1 MRKIKIYGL
10 LTCVCLMMQSCLF
23 NEDDIFDESSAQ
35 RAIASVNE
43 CQEILKGAANGWLLE
58 YYTGEDG
65 EYGGFNVL
73 ARFDGNNV
81 IMAAD
86 FATDN
91 YEIGEESTSL
101 YKVESYQGTE
111 LSFDSYNELI
121 HEFCEPSGYN
131 SPGYAG
137 DYEFVFRSVSKEKIV
152 LTGKKHGVTLIMTPL
167 PAETNWQEKL
177 TNIAN
182 VVSQASY
189 VTYKLIVNG
198 QEITKMGQEEHAF
211 SVTKVDETGETTVS
225 LYPFIYTEEG
235 IKMYEPLVV
244 NGVEINNFKWDN
256 ENLTYICTDTG
267 VDAKIEFYCPE
278 GYLNYLG
285 NYILQLANGQRIQL
299 ELKQKM
305 IGKSFAM
312 NFVLSGT
319 PIEFVYN
326 YNMTTDCIDVPSQT
340 VGVYQGYN
348 VLLYPGIPG
357 GNFYADDSAV
367 FQGRI
372 ANTDPLT
379 IKFTYVNNPICTL
392 MLLVYQKTDGWYGF
406 STMFQ
411 DVTLIKVD

>member
-305 IGKSFAM
+305 IGKS
-312 NFVLSGT
+312 L
-319 PIEFVYN
+319 
-326 YNMTTDCIDVPSQT
+326 Q
-340 VGVYQGYN
+340 
-348 VLLYPGIPG
+348 
-357 GNFYADDSAV
+357 
-367 FQGRI
+367 
-372 ANTDPLT
+372 
-379 IKFTYVNNPICTL
+379 
-392 MLLVYQKTDGWYGF
+392 
-406 STMFQ
+406 
-411 DVTLIKVD
+411 

>member
-182 VVSQASY
+182 VVSQA
-189 VTYKLIVNG
+189 
-198 QEITKMGQEEHAF
+198 
-211 SVTKVDETGETTVS
+211 
-225 LYPFIYTEEG
+225 
-235 IKMYEPLVV
+235 
-244 NGVEINNFKWDN
+244 
-256 ENLTYICTDTG
+256 
-267 VDAKIEFYCPE
+267 
-278 GYLNYLG
+278 
-285 NYILQLANGQRIQL
+285 
-299 ELKQKM
+299 
-305 IGKSFAM
+305 
-312 NFVLSGT
+312 
-319 PIEFVYN
+319 
-326 YNMTTDCIDVPSQT
+326 
-340 VGVYQGYN
+340 
-348 VLLYPGIPG
+348 
-357 GNFYADDSAV
+357 
-367 FQGRI
+367 
-372 ANTDPLT
+372 
-379 IKFTYVNNPICTL
+379 
-392 MLLVYQKTDGWYGF
+392 
-406 STMFQ
+406 
-411 DVTLIKVD
+411 